1 MKLVLI
7 EDEDILRKSLTFFLN
22 TNGFQVHDFDNGLEA
37 LNFINENHNELSL
50 IITDLNLPFTSG
62 KEIVFEVKKNYE
74 IPVIVLTVS
83 GVEQTEMEILEL
95 GAEDFIVKPFSPPV
109 LLQRMKRIVKN
120 KE

>member
-22 TNGFQVHDFDNGLEA
+22 TNGYQVSEFDNGLEA
-37 LNFINENHNELSL
+37 LKYVEENHQDIKL

-62 KEIVFEVKKNYE
+62 KQVLYEVKEKFN
-74 IPVIVLTVS
+74 IPIIVLTAS

-95 GAEDFIVKPFSPPV
+95 GADDFIVKPFSPTV
-109 LLQRMKRIVKN
+109 LVQRMKKILKN
-120 KE
+120 F